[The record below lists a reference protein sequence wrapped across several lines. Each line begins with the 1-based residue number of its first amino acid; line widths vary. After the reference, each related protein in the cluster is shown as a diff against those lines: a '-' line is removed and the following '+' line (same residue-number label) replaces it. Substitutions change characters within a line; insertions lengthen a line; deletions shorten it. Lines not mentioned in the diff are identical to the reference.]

1 MGEKRKQ
8 EIFGSIGVL
17 CKSTLFFQGEATKR
31 ETRQISL
38 KSLENKGKLH
48 VENSVDNVDN
58 NL

>member
-1 MGEKRKQ
+1 MVEKRKQ
-8 EIFGSIGVL
+8 EIFGSISAL
-17 CKSTLFFQGEATKR
+17 CKSTLFFQSEATKR

-38 KSLENKGKLH
+38 KSLENKGKLY

>member
-8 EIFGSIGVL
+8 EIFGSIIVL
-17 CKSTLFFQGEATKR
+17 CKSTLFFQGEATER
-31 ETRQISL
+31 ETWQISL
-38 KSLENKGKLH
+38 KSLENKEKLY

>member
-8 EIFGSIGVL
+8 EIFGSMIVL
-17 CKSTLFFQGEATKR
+17 CKSTLFFQGKATKR
-31 ETRQISL
+31 ETWQISL
-38 KSLENKGKLH
+38 KSLENKGKLY